1 MTVAT
6 DIPVEKVQALLE
18 ALQSNQAVEAGQLLD
33 ELTQIRESEIYHQVS
48 QLTHDL
54 HETLDH
60 LEDDQ
65 LLMQTKHDIPDAA
78 ERLQYVISTTEEASA
93 KTLDKAEEAIQS
105 LEKLEAILASER
117 VNQEEQTDCVA
128 LLHQQL
134 TEIMLAQSFQDL
146 TGQVL
151 NRVILVISSLEQ
163 SLIELI
169 EKSGRDYHAI
179 PDRVAD
185 ADGQK
190 ADEMKGVGPNVTQ
203 KSKQDIVSSQED
215 IDDLLSDLGI

>member
-93 KTLDKAEEAIQS
+93 KTLDKAEEAVQS
-105 LEKLEAILASER
+105 LEKLETLLSHDE
-117 VNQEEQTDCVA
+117 VNKDELTVQVA

-179 PDRVAD
+179 PEREAD
-185 ADGQK
+185 VDGQK